1 MCLVSNG
8 SLCVANWRLA
18 NTTYSQTLKLWRLN
32 SIYRHCSHDL
42 RLFFL
47 SFFFLILFRTRP
59 WLLLCFNLTLS
70 LYRCR
75 LCPFFPTLLSSV
87 SSVCPS
93 CLSLPLSVH
102 HSSSLLLLLTAVIVI
117 VDSAMWKNSL
127 TKYGWVLCISYAHMT
142 YRHGG
147 SLFLFLC
154 PSPSS
159 SFAESVLMH
168 RVRATSLRPSST
180 FLNAFNPLKEYI
192 Q

>member
-18 NTTYSQTLKLWRLN
+18 NTTYSQTLKLWRLQTLFTWP
-32 SIYRHCSHDL
+32 SSFLLIF
-42 RLFFL
+42 LFFNL
-47 SFFFLILFRTRP
+47 ISHSSLTAPLFQSHSFIISLPSVSFFPDAPLVC
-59 WLLLCFNLTLS
+59 LLCLPFLS
-70 LYRCR
+70 LSP
-75 LCPFFPTLLSSV
+75 PF
-87 SSVCPS
+87 CPS
-93 CLSLPLSVH
+93 LFFAPPFADCC
-102 HSSSLLLLLTAVIVI
+102 HS
-117 VDSAMWKNSL
+117 DCRSAMWKNSL

-142 YRHGG
+142 FRHGG